1 MTPVQHDILGRHETH
16 PTSDFALGLWNDH
29 WLMSHEAVRCRF
41 CLAAQRPS
49 NADVAVDHC
58 PGCDIS
64 EEYYPLRD
72 LAKILAALPA
82 VPA

>member
-1 MTPVQHDILGRHETH
+1 
-16 PTSDFALGLWNDH
+16 
-29 WLMSHEAVRCRF
+29 MSHEAVRCRF